1 MSAQRRVASGAIRNA
16 QQLAHNG
23 GLHMLQCIQK
33 HMDNTVGS
41 RQGEIIIGT
50 LLGDGFLERNGNYF
64 RLIIDHSLKQLPY
77 LQYKHDHLKDFG
89 GRIVLKKRF
98 DSRTGKFYDHC
109 LYRTRTSS
117 ILAEYQNLFYVKKR
131 KSIPSNLPKII
142 TPQILA
148 IWFMD
153 DGYKRND
160 CNAARLNTQSYSLEE
175 HMVIQQALL
184 NLGIQSKIHK
194 QKQNF
199 VTYIPSSSMNKF
211 RGLIKDFI
219 IPEMKYKIV

>member
-1 MSAQRRVASGAIRNA
+1 
-16 QQLAHNG
+16 
-23 GLHMLQCIQK
+23 
-33 HMDNTVGS
+33 MDNTVGS
-41 RQGEIIIGT
+41 RQVEIIIGT

-64 RLIIDHSLKQLPY
+64 RLVLDHSVKQLPY
-77 LQYKHDHLKDFG
+77 LQYKYGHLKSFG
-89 GRIVLKKRF
+89 GRIVVKKRF

-109 LYRTRTSS
+109 MYRTRTSPKF
-117 ILAEYQNLFYVKKR
+117 AEYQNLFYVQKR
-131 KSIPSNLPKII
+131 KYIPKNLPKII

-160 CNAARLNTQSYSLEE
+160 CNAARLNTQGYSLEE
-175 HMVIQQALL
+175 HEIIKSALL
-184 NLGIQSKIHK
+184 KFNIQSKIHK

-199 VTYIPSSSMNKF
+199 VTYIPSRSMNKL
-211 RGLIKDFI
+211 RGLIKEFI